1 MELIRTI
8 REKHQNARQAGIR
21 EEAERLIT
29 IDDFESSLYIAS
41 SILDESNDYDM
52 TWHKSYCKELT
63 NLCNDTLKILR
74 S

>member
-1 MELIRTI
+1 MTQKEKLI
-8 REKHQNARQAGIR
+8 
-21 EEAERLIT
+21 EAKCFIMRVK
-29 IDDFESSLYIAS
+29 SIAS
-41 SILDESNDYDM
+41 SILDEGNDYDM